1 MPCMVT
7 QTITDGH
14 IECTESIFLQIL
26 FARINCTFQSQ
37 NIIDNTKGHVR
48 E

>member
-1 MPCMVT
+1 MPRMVI

-14 IECTESIFLQIL
+14 TESTESILLQIL
-26 FARINCTFQSQ
+26 FARIYCTFQSQ